1 MKRRLWV
8 LPLCLAASVSIA
20 REGSDDLFP
29 RIEMQTSAGRIV
41 VELDRTRAPLTVANF
56 LQYVDDGFYDG
67 TIFHRVVADFVA
79 QGGGYTPDFEEKAA
93 REPVVNESGNGLSN
107 MHGTL
112 AMARTNDPH
121 SATAQF
127 FFNLADNAR
136 LDPSPARWGYAVF
149 GRVVE
154 GLGVVDDIG
163 RKPTGPGGTFD
174 SEVPQATVLIEKV
187 RVLPPAATTDSGL

>member
-1 MKRRLWV
+1 MTRRLWLV
-8 LPLCLAASVSIA
+8 PLFLAAPLSTAQQES
-20 REGSDDLFP
+20 EELFP
-29 RIEMQTSAGRIV
+29 RVEMQTSAGRIV

-56 LQYVDDGFYDG
+56 LQYASDGFYDG
-67 TIFHRVVADFVA
+67 TIMHRVVADFVA
-79 QGGGYTPDFEEKAA
+79 QGGGYTPDFEEKDA
-93 REPVVNESGNGLSN
+93 RDPVVNEAGNGLSN
-107 MHGTL
+107 MRGTL

-154 GLGVVDDIG
+154 GLDFVERIG
-163 RKPTGPGGTFD
+163 RMPTGPGGPFD
-174 SEVPQATVLIEKV
+174 SEVPQSTVLIEKV
-187 RVLPPAATTDSGL
+187 RVLAQPVPAE